1 MKTFEQRTRK
11 QRRRFV
17 LYPSLSLQACTPR
30 QHNALFSH
38 QFQLNVNE
46 RGFSPLFPLFF
57 SLACVVQANINS
69 RLQMVKNSRH
79 CHSRHSPG
87 RLSTQL
93 NVSQGTRPSYPS
105 PQELSFSPGSLT
117 GDTGDGFRAWRHLL
131 LGPQLVGPEGPG
143 LWHLAISIPLL
154 CLLLLDR

>member
-1 MKTFEQRTRK
+1 MSLSFFFFSFLAIGDYEDLRAENQKTKEKVRT
-11 QRRRFV
+11 V
-17 LYPSLSLQACTPR
+17 PSLSLQACTPR

-46 RGFSPLFPLFF
+46 RGFFPLFPLFFSLFF

-93 NVSQGTRPSYPS
+93 NVSQGTRPSHPS

-117 GDTGDGFRAWRHLL
+117 GDTGDGFRA
-131 LGPQLVGPEGPG
+131 
-143 LWHLAISIPLL
+143 
-154 CLLLLDR
+154 